1 MLLLSG
7 QRKEFPLPIN
17 FCYGIKSQDSAP
29 ATELQYQTASPKS
42 QWAGFLVGNGSS
54 LARRKHWESKAPDR
68 QELWSETHSS
78 AENGWKQ
85 LPTHYACL
93 NKTLIC
99 KIYLFFMS
107 ESKYWAFLGPHK
119 LFVVTA
125 SSIKVHMETMDFFQ
139 DLQALL
145 SCEFLRGLRSLL
157 ESNSLLGT
165 YSQVTWSC
173 SRMTVMAFE
182 ITSMPCSYIYRNRHI
197 HTERKHWSLSTAAS
211 CKRSNVITQ
220 SASTYSDMVSER

>member
-1 MLLLSG
+1 MDPPWHAGNTEKAKPLTVRNCDQKLIQVQRMAGNSYQPTMRAWTRLLSV
-7 QRKEFPLPIN
+7 
-17 FCYGIKSQDSAP
+17 KS
-29 ATELQYQTASPKS
+29 T
-42 QWAGFLVGNGSS
+42 F
-54 LARRKHWESKAPDR
+54 
-68 QELWSETHSS
+68 
-78 AENGWKQ
+78 
-85 LPTHYACL
+85 
-93 NKTLIC
+93 
-99 KIYLFFMS
+99 FFMS